1 LICRLVAAADWV
13 YSVAAI
19 IFRLVVYW
27 VVAISRLAAYWAV
40 AIWPSPG
47 FVNQPELALL
57 CFVAAGQ
64 QLGYW
69 SAALRFCA
77 ALAVRFCGLGFRL
90 LVGAQLVLVA
100 ALLGQEPGLAHQG
113 LGHQAEQYAA
123 LEPQKQRVA
132 AYRLPMVWGSVCHT
146 SHKTGL
152 RFGWE
157 CHTQGKI
164 SCRSNPQNM
173 LLLRNARREQS
184 NTPRQ
189 CATCLSI

>member
-1 LICRLVAAADWV
+1 LVAVADWV

-19 IFRLVVYW
+19 IFRLVAYW
-27 VVAISRLAAYWAV
+27 VVAISRLVAYWVV
-40 AIWPSPG
+40 AIWPSTG
-47 FVNQPELALL
+47 FANQQDLALFRL
-57 CFVAAGQ
+57 VAAGQ
-64 QLGYW
+64 QLVKPLGYW

-77 ALAVRFCGLGFRL
+77 AVAVRFCGLGFRL
-90 LVGAQLVLVA
+90 LVGARLVLVA
-100 ALLGQEPGLAHQG
+100 ALFGQESGLAHQG

-123 LEPQKQRVA
+123 LEPQKQWVA
-132 AYRLPMVWGSVCHT
+132 ASRLPIVWGSGYHT
-146 SHKTGL
+146 SHKIGL
-152 RFGWE
+152 RFGWG